1 MNLPSVLQ
9 CTALLWLFSQS
20 HFALSDGQSW
30 QFDSNAYLAQGYL
43 NSNGNQ
49 YYGDSRDGSFEY
61 HEAAANGYASYG
73 DELRFAGQI
82 FTRDAGAN
90 DNDEPRIDYLFVD
103 WGQKQLNRDIGIRI
117 GRVKNNLGLY
127 NDVSDVIFTRPSIL
141 MPYSVYLQGNG
152 LRDILFSSDG
162 AQLYFRQ
169 NQGQTAHHV
178 TLTAGRSRDLN
189 DKTSSNIFGTGNLP
203 GDNRLHNPLFF
214 QYRNISDYGRRILG
228 VSYFEAKLQFHSDGS
243 LPVDPELNSQMTVLS
258 AQQHFEKLSLTA
270 ELSHNRLLASFG
282 GISGELVRQGGYL
295 QAEYRHNSRWNGL
308 LRADIGYD
316 DRDNRAQSRNRD
328 FAVGVRWT
336 PDNHWLW
343 AAEWHWIDGT
353 SAIPRRDNPVGIGEH
368 TRVLAL
374 MGAYRF

>member
-1 MNLPSVLQ
+1 MNTASVLRL
-9 CTALLWLFSQS
+9 TALSLLWLQAQLAIAES
-20 HFALSDGQSW
+20 QSW
-30 QFDSNAYLAQGYL
+30 QFDSSAYLAQGYL

-61 HEAAANGYASYG
+61 HEAAVNAYASYG
-73 DELRFAGQI
+73 ETFRLAGQV

-90 DNDEPRIDYLFVD
+90 DNDEPRIDYLFFD
-103 WGQKQLNRDIGIRI
+103 WGKKQLDRDIGLRI
-117 GRVKNNLGLY
+117 GRVKNHLGLY

-162 AQLYFRQ
+162 AQFYFRQ
-169 NQGQTAHHV
+169 NQGQTAHH
-178 TLTAGRSRDLN
+178 LILSAGRSRDLN

-203 GDNRLHNPLFF
+203 GQNRLHNPRFF
-214 QYRNISDYGRRILG
+214 QYKNISDYGRRIFGL
-228 VSYFEAKLQFHSDGS
+228 SYFETRLQFHSDGT
-243 LPVDPELNSQMTVLS
+243 LPADPELNSQLTVLS
-258 AQQHFEKLSLTA
+258 AQRHYERLSLSA

-282 GISGELVRQGGYL
+282 SVSGELVRQGGYL
-295 QAEYRHNSRWNGL
+295 QAEYRWNSQWNGL
-308 LRADIGYD
+308 LRTDVAFD
-316 DRDNRAQSRNRD
+316 DRNNRSKTRNRD
-328 FAVGVRWT
+328 FTVGLRWT

-343 AAEWHWIDGT
+343 AAEWHWIDGS
-353 SAIPRRDNPVGIGEH
+353 SAIPRRDNPMGIGEH